1 MPNPYSGRIIDSTT
15 GTPLSGVEI
24 RLRYTNPPGQSILLR
39 TTTIATGIWN
49 LVVPDGV
56 DISTVEV
63 TYVRTGFNSFSI
75 KNPPPTTNYTFPPP
89 AINPVT
95 GGTFRFQG
103 GFDSG
108 KYLVSS
114 LDPYDVGLLNY
125 NLAGAAQFLSFW
137 GTTGSLLIKASESTV
152 PNYDRE
158 PSASN
163 GTPNRSFGAALP
175 RQSLSDKRADNL
187 EAYVNQYFN
196 NNGLP
201 APDLRKLKVVEGPDP
216 YDPTIPLSTYKKSQY
231 VTIGTAFTVPPCRT
245 IAFSSSLTN
254 TVTFTKPPGVTAI
267 TIDAL
272 DLPDRFG
279 FSPTNNSA
287 TITYTN
293 TYYQRLSTVGS
304 LISWGFII
312 FLQER
317 LNPSGIPGAI
327 TYPLVL
333 NGSNSNGNLRQSL
346 LDDWFIQSDGTTS
359 TTFAGSIGAQI
370 ITYNNEFARRQ
381 GNLGLLS
388 GFREDPTKHINFCF
402 GTLQGAQVVGYN
414 ITRGDLVFS
423 LNGVLNNNPFIIA
436 FIQGNVQGNSGPT
449 SRWKYRLC

>member
-24 RLRYTNPPGQSILLR
+24 RLRYTNPSGQSILLR
-39 TTTIATGIWN
+39 TTTNATGTWN

-63 TYVRTGFNSFSI
+63 TYVRTGFNSFSV

-95 GGTFRFQG
+95 GGTFQFQG

-114 LDPYDVGLLNY
+114 LDPYDVGLLDY
-125 NLAGAAQFLSFW
+125 NLASAAQFLSFW

-163 GTPNRSFGAALP
+163 GTPNGSFGAPLP
-175 RQSLSDKRADNL
+175 RRSLSDKRADNL
-187 EAYVNQYFN
+187 GAYVNQYFN

-201 APDLRKLKVVEGPDP
+201 APDLQKLKVVEGPDP
-216 YDPTIPLSTYKKSQY
+216 YDPKIPLSTYKESQY

-245 IAFSSSLTN
+245 IEFSSSLTN

-272 DLPDRFG
+272 SLPDRFG

-293 TYYQRLSTVGS
+293 TYYQRPNTVGS
-304 LISWGFII
+304 LICWGFGI
-312 FLQER
+312 FLEEL

-333 NGSNSNGNLRQSL
+333 SGSNSNGNLRQSL
-346 LDDWFIQSDGTTS
+346 INDWFIQFDGTTS
-359 TTFAGSIGAQI
+359 TTEAGSIGNLI
-370 ITYNNEFARRQ
+370 KNYNFEFARRQ
-381 GNLGLLS
+381 NNLSSLN
-388 GFREDPTKHINFCF
+388 GFKNDPTKHINYCF
-402 GTLQGAQVVGYN
+402 NTLRGVTNIVGYS
-414 ITRGDLVFS
+414 ITRGDLVFN
-423 LNGVLNNNPFIIA
+423 LNGVLNNNPFLIA
-436 FIQGNVQGNSGPT
+436 FIQGTPGGT